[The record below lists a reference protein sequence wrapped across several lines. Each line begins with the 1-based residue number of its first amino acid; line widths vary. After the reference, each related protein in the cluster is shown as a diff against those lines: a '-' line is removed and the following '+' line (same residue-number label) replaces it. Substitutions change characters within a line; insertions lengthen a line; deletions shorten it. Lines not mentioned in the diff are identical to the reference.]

1 MTVNRLPSM
10 LHGRRSLENLKSRPN
25 EHEGWRR
32 CCYYCDGGKR
42 ILMDCVQSVTYGV
55 EVVCVLIYPDKDNTD
70 EMYPDTGLWTTKLS
84 FGEIKI
90 NKRKKLDIKKT
101 FCLKMNFCRVCLL
114 GWKKHFKTILS
125 ISVRTKS

>member
-42 ILMDCVQSVTYGV
+42 ILMVCVQSVTYGV
-55 EVVCVLIYPDKDNTD
+55 EVVCALIYPDKDNTD

-90 NKRKKLDIKKT
+90 NKRKKLDIKKNILFKNEFLSCMPLGLEKT
-101 FCLKMNFCRVCLL
+101 FQN
-114 GWKKHFKTILS
+114 H
-125 ISVRTKS
+125 SVY